1 MSARGPL
8 LLTVL
13 LLAAS
18 CSGKQQAP
26 RQAPPVTPGTV
37 IIQAHLVVNGLSQ
50 PVGLESAPN
59 DTSRLFIVEKT
70 GRIRVFQG
78 GTLNPRP
85 FLDISSRVSNGSE
98 QGLLGL
104 AFHPQFA
111 TNRRFYVDYTDRAG
125 NTHVVEFLASV
136 ALDSATTT
144 EREILFV
151 SQPAANHNGGQL
163 AFGPDGYLY
172 IALGD
177 GGGGGDTYHNGQN
190 LGSLLAKILR
200 VNVDVGSPYSVPSD
214 NPFASQTGAKGET
227 WDYGLRNPWRF
238 SFDRLTGD
246 LYIGDV
252 GQDSYEEV
260 DYELHHIGGKNYGW
274 NIMEGFHCF
283 NSATCAK
290 TGLTLPVA
298 EYTHQDGC
306 SITGG
311 YVYRGTEI
319 PELNGVYFYGDYC
332 TGIVR
337 SFHIDQGSAVNAQDW
352 SSILLTQAGGRMQ
365 GLSSFGQDARGE
377 LYLVL
382 LSGEVYQI
390 VRK

>member
-1 MSARGPL
+1 M
-8 LLTVL
+8 
-13 LLAAS
+13 
-18 CSGKQQAP
+18 
-26 RQAPPVTPGTV
+26 
-37 IIQAHLVVNGLSQ
+37 NGLTQ
-50 PVGLESAPN
+50 PVDLQSAPN
-59 DTSRLFIVEKT
+59 DTSRLFIAEKT
-70 GRIRVFQG
+70 GRIRIFQNG
-78 GTLNPRP
+78 ALQPRP
-85 FLDISSRVSNGSE
+85 FLDISSRVSSGSE

-104 AFHPQFA
+104 TFHPQFA
-111 TNRRFYVDYTDRAG
+111 TNRRFYVDYTDGSG
-125 NTHVVEFLASV
+125 NTHVVEFLASA

-151 SQPAANHNGGQL
+151 TQPASNHNGGQL

-177 GGGGGDTYHNGQN
+177 GGGGGDTYRNGQN
-190 LGSLLAKILR
+190 LSSLLAKILR
-200 VNVDVGSPYSVPSD
+200 VNVDAGSPYLVPPD
-214 NPFASQTGAKGET
+214 NPFASLTGARGET

-238 SFDRLTGD
+238 SFDRRTGD

-252 GQDSYEEV
+252 GQDTYEEV
-260 DYELHHIGGKNYGW
+260 DYEPHHTGGKNYGW
-274 NIMEGFHCF
+274 NIMEGFHCYPP
-283 NSATCAK
+283 SATTCNKA
-290 TGLTLPVA
+290 GLTLPVA

-332 TGIVR
+332 TGIIR
-337 SFHIDQGSAVNAQDW
+337 SFRIDQGSAMNAQDW
-352 SSILLTQAGGRMQ
+352 SSALQTQAGGRMQ

>member
-1 MSARGPL
+1 MS
-8 LLTVL
+8 
-13 LLAAS
+13 
-18 CSGKQQAP
+18 
-26 RQAPPVTPGTV
+26 
-37 IIQAHLVVNGLSQ
+37 
-50 PVGLESAPN
+50 GLESPVDLQAAPG
-59 DTSRLFIVEKT
+59 DTNRLFIVEKT
-70 GRIRVFQG
+70 GAVRVFQG
-78 GTLNPRP
+78 GAVLPRA
-85 FLDISSRVSNGSE
+85 FLDISTRVSHGSE

-104 AFHPQFA
+104 CFHPQFA
-111 TNRRFYVDYTDRAG
+111 TNRRFYVDYTDASG
-125 NTHVVEFLASV
+125 NTHVVEFLAS
-136 ALDSATTT
+136 ASLDSATTT

-151 SQPAANHNGGQL
+151 TQPASNHNGGQL

-177 GGGGGDTYHNGQN
+177 GGGGGDTYQNGQN

-214 NPFASQTGAKGET
+214 NPFFSRQGARGET

-238 SFDRLTGD
+238 CFDRLNGD
-246 LYIGDV
+246 LYIADV
-252 GQDSYEEV
+252 GQDTYEEV
-260 DYELHHIGGKNYGW
+260 DYEPHHSGGRNYGW
-274 NIMEGFHCF
+274 NIMEGLHCF
-283 NSATCAK
+283 PPSRTTCDK

-298 EYTHQDGC
+298 EYTHQEGC

-311 YVYRGTEI
+311 YVYRGAEI

-337 SFHIDQGSAVNAQDW
+337 SFTIAAGQAVNAQDW
-352 SSILLTQAGGRMQ
+352 SSALRTQAGGRMQ

-377 LYLVL
+377 LYMTL
-382 LSGEVYQI
+382 LSGEVYKI